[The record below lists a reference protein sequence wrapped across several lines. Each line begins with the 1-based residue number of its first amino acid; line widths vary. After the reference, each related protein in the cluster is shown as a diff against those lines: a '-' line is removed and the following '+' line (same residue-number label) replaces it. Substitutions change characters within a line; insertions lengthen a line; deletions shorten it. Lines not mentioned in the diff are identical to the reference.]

1 MIESNYCKDLYL
13 MLISKGKIIESLVNL
28 YLNYD
33 ESDKYIIHILLILSR
48 HKEFD
53 DDIINCGIIDLF
65 NSQIFLNNNDNNKQ
79 YFFIENIINVV
90 IRNKNDNIA
99 FLVNKNEL
107 DYINKILEKILIKI
121 KKESPN
127 LTCIGLLKL
136 IFYIIQNKNSYIH
149 LFLFDLKKKKILHD
163 QDISFVHNL
172 NNMIE
177 YIENI
182 CAFKNEGIENFDNF
196 LDDFL
201 CILFCILRT
210 IMKLMLCPFPEIN
223 IDNII
228 EPSGMK
234 YNKESDNMLKAG
246 ISIEVMGK
254 QNECIKLIKNIIRF
268 SLNFL
273 CYGIPILDGMVKTA
287 KNIFILRK
295 NLCICIILN
304 AHKCIYFP

>member
-177 YIENI
+177 
-182 CAFKNEGIENFDNF
+182 
-196 LDDFL
+196 
-201 CILFCILRT
+201 
-210 IMKLMLCPFPEIN
+210 
-223 IDNII
+223 
-228 EPSGMK
+228 
-234 YNKESDNMLKAG
+234 
-246 ISIEVMGK
+246 
-254 QNECIKLIKNIIRF
+254 
-268 SLNFL
+268 
-273 CYGIPILDGMVKTA
+273 
-287 KNIFILRK
+287 
-295 NLCICIILN
+295 
-304 AHKCIYFP
+304 